1 MVLYKECIISGK
13 HKVLCFVRKEESV
26 IKKRKDWIGSKAK
39 KRGCR
44 GFAELESKVSGKS

>member
-13 HKVLCFVRKEESV
+13 HKALCIVRKEESV

-39 KRGCR
+39 KKKKK
-44 GFAELESKVSGKS
+44 EDMETLLN